1 MKMISA
7 REIGDFLRAAIIAGD
22 PETIVSKISKIIP
35 GEDGA
40 LSFCKY
46 EDERAGELIGK
57 SRSSV
62 IICSS
67 LLVVSNF
74 DGKTLI
80 LVSRPRLAFMKVVNE
95 FFPWRKFT
103 SGIHPAAVVSSS
115 AQVHPSAYIGP
126 NCVVSDDVE
135 IGENSVLFG
144 QIFIYP
150 NVKIGKRVII
160 NAGTIIG
167 AEGFGYMPDEDGNQ
181 VQFPHIGSVIIED
194 DVELGANNAIDRG
207 ALGDTIIRQGTKTD
221 NLVHIAHNVIVGR
234 NCWITCH
241 FATGG
246 SVEIGDNTSIG
257 IAAMAKNQTKIGKNA
272 FIGMGAVV
280 LKDVPDSSTVI
291 GNPARL
297 YSKKNS

>member
-1 MKMISA
+1 MKLSDE
-7 REIGDFLRAAIIAGD
+7 EIRNFLGLDVTMGGDRR
-22 PETIVSKISKIIP
+22 VISKIANLIP
-35 GEDGA
+35 GKNGA
-40 LSFCKY
+40 LSFCRY
-46 EDERAGELIGK
+46 ETEDAFEMIMK
-57 SRSSV
+57 SQSS
-62 IICSS
+62 IIIYSDK
-67 LLVVSNF
+67 LKVVKLT
-74 DGKTLI
+74 DRTLI
-80 LVSRPRLAFMKVVNE
+80 QVPRPQLAFIKVVNK

-126 NCVVSDDVE
+126 YCVISDDVE

-167 AEGFGYMPDEDGNQ
+167 AEGFGYERDEDGMPIQ
-181 VQFPHIGSVIIED
+181 APQIAGMVIED
-194 DVELGANNAIDRG
+194 DVEIGCNSTIPRG
-207 ALGDTIIRQGTKTD
+207 ALGDTIIRQGTKID
-221 NLVHIAHNVIVGR
+221 DLVHIAHNMIVGR
-234 NCWITCH
+234 NCMITSH
-241 FATGG
+241 FCSGG
-246 SVEIGDNTSIG
+246 GVEIGDGSFTGLGAVI
-257 IAAMAKNQTKIGKNA
+257 KNQVKIGKNA